1 MLMTS
6 LPSFSATPFPPY
18 DTLSKTPIFISPNY
32 QPTIKNEE
40 PSVASTRTPFEKL
53 TAIHP
58 NRRITLETGP
68 TPVSMRLMDLFVPL
82 GFGQRALVVAPPQA
96 GKTTILRQIATA
108 IQKNHPQASLFLCLV
123 DERPEE
129 VTEWRMEVQGPNVK
143 LYASSFDQES
153 ARHGRIVEQALL
165 DAKRQAE
172 QGKDVIILLDSLTR
186 LARAHNM
193 NSDMWE
199 RPRGQRGQHGNYGGG
214 RTLSGGID
222 ARALEVGRRVFGAAR
237 ALEEG
242 SSLTII
248 ASCLVETGSRLDEVV
263 YEEFKGTGNLEI
275 RLSRELAD
283 RRIFPAIDVAASST
297 RQEER
302 LLTPPELRTMSILR
316 RKLADL
322 PRREITEQVIHL
334 FEKTPSNAQLIEAIT
349 KQD

>member
-1 MLMTS
+1 MA
-6 LPSFSATPFPPY
+6 PAH
-18 DTLSKTPIFISPNY
+18 
-32 QPTIKNEE
+32 
-40 PSVASTRTPFEKL
+40 TPFERL

-58 NRRITLETGP
+58 DRRITLETGA
-68 TPVSMRLMDLFVPL
+68 TPIAMRLMDLFVPL

-96 GKTTILRQIATA
+96 GKTTILRQLAA
-108 IQKNHPQASLFLCLV
+108 AVLKNYPQASLFLCLV

-129 VTEWRMEVQGPNVK
+129 VTEWRTEVQGPSVK

-153 ARHGRIVEQALL
+153 ARHGRIVEQALN
-165 DAKRQAE
+165 DAKRQVE
-172 QGKDVIILLDSLTR
+172 QGKDVVMLLDLLTR
-186 LARAHNM
+186 LARAHNL
-193 NSDMWE
+193 NSDLWAGS
-199 RPRGQRGQHGNYGGG
+199 RSQRGGGG

-237 ALEEG
+237 AIEEG
-242 SSLTII
+242 GSLTIL

-283 RRIFPAIDVAASST
+283 RRIFPAVDIAASST

-302 LLTPPELRTMSILR
+302 LLAPEELRAMQILR

-322 PRREITEQVIHL
+322 PRREITEQVLNL
-334 FEKTPSNAQLIEAIT
+334 FEKTPSNARLVEAVM
-349 KQD
+349 QS

>member
-1 MLMTS
+1 MASRIPHNRYCLLWYTIEY
-6 LPSFSATPFPPY
+6 TRT
-18 DTLSKTPIFISPNY
+18 TLVWKG
-32 QPTIKNEE
+32 EE
-40 PSVASTRTPFEKL
+40 GRVASTHTPFERL

-58 NRRITLETGP
+58 ERRITLETGA
-68 TPVSMRLMDLFVPL
+68 TPITMRLMDLFVPL

-96 GKTTILRQIATA
+96 GKTTILRQLAA
-108 IQKNHPQASLFLCLV
+108 AVLKNYPEASLFLCLV

-129 VTEWRMEVQGPNVK
+129 VTEWRTEVSGPQVK

-153 ARHGRIVEQALL
+153 ARHGRIVEQALN
-165 DAKRQAE
+165 DAKRLAA
-172 QGKDVIILLDSLTR
+172 QGKDVVILLDSLTR
-186 LARAHNM
+186 LARAHNL
-193 NSDMWE
+193 NSDLWAG
-199 RPRGQRGQHGNYGGG
+199 PRNQRGGGG

-237 ALEEG
+237 AIEEG
-242 SSLTII
+242 GSLTII

-283 RRIFPAIDVAASST
+283 RRIFPAVDIAASST

-302 LLTPPELRTMSILR
+302 LLSPEELRAMSILR

-322 PRREITEQVIHL
+322 PRREITEQVINL
-334 FEKTPSNAQLIEAIT
+334 FEKTSSNARLVEAVINS
-349 KQD
+349 

>member
-1 MLMTS
+1 MA
-6 LPSFSATPFPPY
+6 ATP
-18 DTLSKTPIFISPNY
+18 N
-32 QPTIKNEE
+32 
-40 PSVASTRTPFEKL
+40 PFDKL

-58 NRRITLETGP
+58 QRRITMETGP
-68 TPVSMRLMDLFVPL
+68 TPIVTRLMDLFVPL

-96 GKTTILRQIATA
+96 GKTTILRQIAA
-108 IQKNHPQASLFLCLV
+108 AVLKNYPDASLFLCLV

-143 LYASSFDQES
+143 LYASSFDQQA
-153 ARHGRIVEQALL
+153 ARHGRIVEQALN
-165 DAKRQAE
+165 DAKRQVE
-172 QGKDVIILLDSLTR
+172 QGKDVIMLLDSLTR

-193 NSDMWE
+193 SNEMWD
-199 RPRGQRGQHGNYGGG
+199 RGRNQRGGYGS

-242 SSLTII
+242 GSLTIV

-283 RRIFPAIDVAASST
+283 RRIFPAIDLASSST

-302 LLTPPELRTMSILR
+302 LLSPTELRIMASLR
-316 RKLADL
+316 RKLAEL
-322 PRREITEQVIHL
+322 PRREVTEQVLRL
-334 FEKTPSNAQLIEAIT
+334 FEKTSSNAKLLEALT
-349 KQD
+349 KQI

>member
-1 MLMTS
+1 M
-6 LPSFSATPFPPY
+6 AT
-18 DTLSKTPIFISPNY
+18 
-32 QPTIKNEE
+32 
-40 PSVASTRTPFEKL
+40 TRTPFEKL

-68 TPVSMRLMDLFVPL
+68 APVSMRLMDLFVPL

-96 GKTTILRQIATA
+96 GKTTILRQIAAA

-153 ARHGRIVEQALL
+153 ARHGRIVEQALA

-172 QGKDVIILLDSLTR
+172 QGKDVVILLDSLTR

-193 NSDMWE
+193 NSDMWD
-199 RPRGQRGQHGNYGGG
+199 RPRGQRGNYGGG

-242 SSLTII
+242 GSLTII

-302 LLTPPELRTMSILR
+302 LLTPPELRTMAILR
-316 RKLADL
+316 RKLAEL
-322 PRREITEQVIHL
+322 PRREITEQVILL
-334 FEKTPSNAQLIEAIT
+334 FEKTSSNAQLIEAIT
-349 KQD
+349 KQA

>member
-1 MLMTS
+1 
-6 LPSFSATPFPPY
+6 
-18 DTLSKTPIFISPNY
+18 
-32 QPTIKNEE
+32 
-40 PSVASTRTPFEKL
+40 VASTRTPFEKL

-58 NRRITLETGP
+58 NRRITMETGP
-68 TPVSMRLMDLFVPL
+68 TPISTRLMDLFVPL

-96 GKTTILRQIATA
+96 GKTTILRQIAA
-108 IQKNHPQASLFLCLV
+108 AVIKNYPEASLFLCLV

-129 VTEWRMEVQGPNVK
+129 VTDWRMKVTGPNVT

-153 ARHGRIVEQALL
+153 ARHGRIVEQALI

-172 QGKDVIILLDSLTR
+172 QGKDVVMLLDSLTR
-186 LARAHNM
+186 LARAHNL
-193 NSDMWE
+193 NSDLWAVS
-199 RPRGQRGQHGNYGGG
+199 RNQRGGYGGG

-237 ALEEG
+237 TLEEG
-242 SSLTII
+242 GSLTIV

-302 LLTPPELRTMSILR
+302 LLSPSELRTMAILR

-322 PRREITEQVIHL
+322 PKREITEQVIQL
-334 FEKTPSNAQLIEAIT
+334 FEKTTSNAQLIEAIT
-349 KQD
+349 KQG

>member
-1 MLMTS
+1 
-6 LPSFSATPFPPY
+6 
-18 DTLSKTPIFISPNY
+18 
-32 QPTIKNEE
+32 
-40 PSVASTRTPFEKL
+40 VASTSTPFEKL

-68 TPVSMRLMDLFVPL
+68 APVSMRLMDLFVPL

-96 GKTTILRQIATA
+96 GKTTLVRQIAA
-108 IQKNHPQASLFLCLV
+108 ALQKNHPQASLFLCLV

-153 ARHGRIVEQALL
+153 ARHGRIVEQALA

-172 QGKDVIILLDSLTR
+172 QGKDVVILLDSLTR

-193 NSDMWE
+193 NSDMWD
-199 RPRGQRGQHGNYGGG
+199 RPRGQRGNYGGYGGG

-242 SSLTII
+242 GSLTII

-302 LLTPPELRTMSILR
+302 LLTPPELRTMAILR
-316 RKLADL
+316 RKMADL

-334 FEKTPSNAQLIEAIT
+334 FEKTSSNAQLIEAVT
-349 KQD
+349 KQG

>member
-1 MLMTS
+1 MA
-6 LPSFSATPFPPY
+6 ATPTSF
-18 DTLSKTPIFISPNY
+18 D
-32 QPTIKNEE
+32 
-40 PSVASTRTPFEKL
+40 KL

-58 NRRITLETGP
+58 KRRITMETGP
-68 TPVSMRLMDLFVPL
+68 TPVATRLMDLFVPL

-96 GKTTILRQIATA
+96 GKTTILRQIAAA
-108 IQKNHPQASLFLCLV
+108 ILKNYPDASLFLCLV

-129 VTEWRMEVQGPNVK
+129 VTEWRMEVQGPNVT
-143 LYASSFDQES
+143 LYASSFDQQA
-153 ARHGRIVEQALL
+153 ARHGRIVEQALN
-165 DAKRQAE
+165 DAKRQVE
-172 QGKDVIILLDSLTR
+172 QGKDVIMLLDSLTR

-193 NSDMWE
+193 SNEMWD
-199 RPRGQRGQHGNYGGG
+199 RGRNRRGGYGG

-242 SSLTII
+242 GSLTIV

-283 RRIFPAIDVAASST
+283 RRIFPAIDLASSST

-302 LLTPPELRTMSILR
+302 LLSPTELRIMASLR
-316 RKLADL
+316 RKLAEL
-322 PRREITEQVIHL
+322 PRREVTEQVLRL
-334 FEKTPSNAQLIEAIT
+334 FEKTSSNTRLLEALT
-349 KQD
+349 KQK